1 MSETNMPAAEASVAN
16 EKEVISYEYAFHV
29 LPTVAEGEVPSVV
42 DKIKAHITKAG
53 GEIFDE
59 EVAQRFDLAYEI
71 SKYLEGR
78 NRKFS
83 SAYFGWVRFRIEA
96 SSLEALTA
104 ELETQKEV
112 LRYLLVKLTKVE
124 EQNPFRFHESIAD
137 RKVRTITDEEVVEV
151 VEAAEAEEVAVV
163 EDAEVAA
170 EVVAE
175 ADDKVAPETV

>member
-1 MSETNMPAAEASVAN
+1 MSETNMPVAEASVAS
-16 EKEVISYEYAFHV
+16 EKDVISYEYAFHV

-42 DKIKAHITKAG
+42 EKIKTLITKAG

-59 EVAQRFDLAYEI
+59 EAAQRFDLAYEI

-83 SAYFGWVRFRIEA
+83 SAYFGWVRFRLP
-96 SSLEALTA
+96 SSELVALTE
-104 ELETQKEV
+104 ELEGQKEI

-124 EQNPFRFHESIAD
+124 EQNPFRFHESVAD
-137 RKVRTITDEEVVEV
+137 RKVRTITDEDIVEGDEVVAEEGDVV
-151 VEAAEAEEVAVV
+151 VE
-163 EDAEVAA
+163 

-175 ADDKVAPETV
+175 ADDKAAEETV